1 VTRGRAA
8 QVTASTA
15 VTGPAGLAG
24 SGAGHD
30 AGLREAQ
37 SAAVRLL
44 TPPSPEDPYPD
55 YAALRGYAPVFPVAP
70 GVSLV
75 SGYAECRDILAD
87 PAFGVQD
94 AAWYDANR
102 PQWREGAA
110 SWTLYQGVQ
119 SRNPPDHT
127 RMRRVLGRCFTA
139 RRMALLRDRV
149 AALTHQFLD
158 EVAAKADGGAPLD
171 LMSALAFP
179 LPITVVNDLLGVP
192 EGDRAEVHGLAGRVF
207 NLTELI
213 VSDEDRRSADAAATV
228 FRRYWRELI
237 AERRRAPG
245 PPGPLGP
252 ELTSQLIAAA
262 DAGELS
268 EEELL
273 SSLIFL
279 HGAGYGTTAALLGN
293 ATVALLADP
302 ALAARLR
309 ADPGLAP
316 AVVDESLR
324 HEAPTQLTPRLARQ
338 PSWAGGIQV
347 PEGHL
352 TVLLLGA
359 ANRDPRRFPQAD
371 CFDVDRQD
379 NRPLSF
385 GGGIH
390 YCLGAPLSRMEAAIV
405 LPELVRRFP
414 ALRLAGKPQWRRAL
428 RMRQLSSLP
437 VRAS

>member
-1 VTRGRAA
+1 MSITGTARPGPRPPADLGAARAA
-8 QVTASTA
+8 
-15 VTGPAGLAG
+15 
-24 SGAGHD
+24 
-30 AGLREAQ
+30 
-37 SAAVRLL
+37 AARLL
-44 TPPSPEDPYPD
+44 TPPGPADPYPD
-55 YAALRGYAPVFPVAP
+55 YAILRAHAPVLAVGPEVW
-70 GVSLV
+70 LV

-149 AALTHQFLD
+149 AALTRQFLD
-158 EVAAKADGGAPLD
+158 EVADRGSGDAELD

-213 VSDEDRRSADAAATV
+213 VSDEDRRSADAAAVT
-228 FRRYWRELI
+228 FRRYWTELI
-237 AERRRAPG
+237 AERRKAP
-245 PPGPLGP
+245 GP

-268 EEELL
+268 DEELL

-293 ATVALLADP
+293 ATVALLTDP

-324 HEAPTQLTPRLARQ
+324 HEAPTQLTPRLARRPAPRDQ
-338 PSWAGGIQV
+338 AGGTPV
-347 PEGHL
+347 LAGHL
-352 TVLLLGA
+352 AVLLLGA
-359 ANRDPRRFPQAD
+359 ANRDPRRFPEPD
-371 CFDVDRQD
+371 RFDAGRQD

-390 YCLGAPLSRMEAAIV
+390 YCLGAPLSRMEATIV

-414 ALRLAGKPQWRRAL
+414 ELRLAGIPKWRRAL

-437 VRAS
+437 VRVS

>member
-1 VTRGRAA
+1 MTTAA
-8 QVTASTA
+8 EV
-15 VTGPAGLAG
+15 AGLAAARAA
-24 SGAGHD
+24 AG
-30 AGLREAQ
+30 
-37 SAAVRLL
+37 RLL
-44 TPPSPEDPYPD
+44 APPGPEDPYPD
-55 YAALRGYAPVFPVAP
+55 YAILRAHAPVLAVGPQVW
-70 GVSLV
+70 LV

-149 AALTHQFLD
+149 AALTRQFLD
-158 EVAAKADGGAPLD
+158 EVAAKGDGDTPVD

-213 VSDEDRRSADAAATV
+213 VSDEDRRSADAAAVT
-228 FRRYWRELI
+228 FRRYWHELI
-237 AERRRAPG
+237 AERRRVP
-245 PPGPLGP
+245 GP

-268 EEELL
+268 DEELL

-309 ADPGLAP
+309 GDQGLAP

-338 PSWAGGIQV
+338 PAQAGGTQV

-352 TVLLLGA
+352 AVLLLGA
-359 ANRDPRRFPQAD
+359 ANRDPRRFPEPD
-371 CFDVDRQD
+371 RFDAGRPD

-414 ALRLAGKPQWRRAL
+414 DLQIAGTPRWRRAL

-437 VRAS
+437 VRVG